1 MKEKVSRQ
9 VAVSDARQC
18 LAMNT
23 TTRTL
28 AAALLATSS
37 ALAGAATTPL
47 ILAYADAQVKT
58 SYTNLQAFHADIG
71 ALGLGSVYSLTAAGA
86 ITTNGMNPTAKKI
99 ISYAASIHLPLYPTV
114 SDWDDGYQGGGFN
127 PAVSQGILK
136 TPAARDNA
144 VAALVSLATTN
155 GFAGIDIDLEAV
167 QSADKS
173 NYPLFLTALQ
183 SSLHAHG
190 MQLIASVPPKTG
202 DNAPSYLAGYDYAAM
217 GAAVDWFQSMTYDE
231 VGPGW
236 CSTGF
241 NGNVW
246 PGPESGLD
254 WQDAILRYT
263 ISRMPAA
270 KVLSG
275 LPSYGY
281 DFSTG
286 LVVYWADYG
295 ATLAKH
301 SGAALKR
308 DSKSAT
314 PYATWGTVKNEP
326 DGKGWTK
333 KTAQPTLWYDDAQSI
348 QAKVGE
354 VKTLGLGG
362 TSVWAMGYE
371 DAAFWAA
378 VRTGLGL
385 H

>member
-1 MKEKVSRQ
+1 MN
-9 VAVSDARQC
+9 
-18 LAMNT
+18 LAA
-23 TTRTL
+23 RTL
-28 AAALLATSS
+28 AATLLAAS
-37 ALAGAATTPL
+37 AASAGAAPL
-47 ILAYADAQVKT
+47 ILAYADAQVKA

-71 ALGLGSVYSLTAAGA
+71 ALGLGSVYSLTPAGA
-86 ITTNGMNPTAKKI
+86 ITSNGMNATAHKI
-99 ISYAASIHLPLYPTV
+99 ISYAGQVQLPLYPTV
-114 SDWDDGYQGGGFN
+114 SDFDDNYQGGDFN
-127 PAVSQGILK
+127 PAISQGILK
-136 TPAARDNA
+136 TPAARDGA
-144 VAALVSLATTN
+144 VASLVALATGN

-167 QSADKS
+167 QAADKS
-173 NYPLFLTALQ
+173 NYPLFLSALQ
-183 SSLHAHG
+183 SALHAHG
-190 MQLIASVPPKTG
+190 LALIASVPPKTG

-217 GAAVDWFQSMTYDE
+217 GAAVDWFQAMTYDE

-236 CSTGF
+236 CSSGF

-263 ISRMPAA
+263 ISRVPAA

-286 LVVYWADYG
+286 LVVHWADYG
-295 ATLAKH
+295 TTLAKH
-301 SGAALKR
+301 AGAAKKR
-308 DSKSAT
+308 DTASAT
-314 PYATWGTVKNEP
+314 PYATWGAVTKQK
-326 DGKGWTK
+326 DGKAWSK

-348 QAKVGE
+348 EAKVGA
-354 VKTLGLGG
+354 VTTLGLGG

-378 VRTGLGL
+378 VRSGLGL